1 MILAVADCADGKGP
15 PPGELQ
21 LAWQARGWGALP
33 EAGGLLDQP
42 AGLLDRMSTC
52 LHVYDAVT
60 AYKKSPGG
68 QEGEFSKK
76 NPAAWQTWLMVQGL
90 RSGH

>member
-42 AGLLDRMSTC
+42 AGLLDRMSTA
-52 LHVYDAVT
+52 LSVYDALA
-60 AYKKSPGG
+60 AYKKRPAGH
-68 QEGEFSKK
+68 ELEFSQK
-76 NPAAWQTWLMVQGL
+76 NPREWDVVL
-90 RSGH
+90 RIRELRGH